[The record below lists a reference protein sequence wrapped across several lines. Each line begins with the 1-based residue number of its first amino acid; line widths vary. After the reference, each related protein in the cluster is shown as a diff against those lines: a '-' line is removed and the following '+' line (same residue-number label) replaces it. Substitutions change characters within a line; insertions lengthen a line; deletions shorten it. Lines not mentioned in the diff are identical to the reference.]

1 MVHHPLALGF
11 VGLGDFAQVR
21 ADACRRAGLAFAGCY
36 DPDVGARQR
45 FSEVHACPGFDRFEA
60 LCADPRIEA
69 VVLAS
74 PNQHHAWQAQALAA
88 AGKAVFVEKP
98 LCGTLAEADAIIAAC
113 RQAGVVLAVGHQ
125 ERRKAVYRDLRQRIR
140 SGDFGR
146 VHSFEANHCGNL
158 LRIWP
163 ADNWRF
169 TGDHGLGPL
178 LHKGIH
184 KIDILVALFGNVTQV
199 ATLATPLAINPEMHE
214 TTVSVLRCANGVMGS
229 LTSGFRYDNAT
240 FTIAAER
247 GHVHYSGFGN
257 TYQIRDAATWST
269 REVICAEGDPLAEEM
284 DEFARAVRGEGTVEV
299 SGEVA
304 RACIAIALAAQQSA
318 DRGVFV
324 CPEGVV
330 DELPLSLPA

>member
-1 MVHHPLALGF
+1 MHHPPALGF

-21 ADACRRAGLAFAGCY
+21 AGACRRAGLAFAGCY
-36 DPDVGARQR
+36 DPDAGARQR
-45 FSEVHACPGFDRFEA
+45 FSQTFPCPTFASFEA
-60 LCADPRIEA
+60 LCDHPTIDA

-74 PNQHHAWQAQALAA
+74 PNHHHAWQAQALAA

-98 LCGTLAEADAIIAAC
+98 LCGTLAEADAIISAC
-113 RQAGVVLAVGHQ
+113 DQAGVVLAVGHQ

-140 SGDFGR
+140 AGDFGR
-146 VHSFEANHCGNL
+146 VHSFEANHCGDL
-158 LRIWP
+158 LKIWP

-169 TGDHGLGPL
+169 TGDHGPL

-184 KIDILVALFGNVTQV
+184 KIDILVALFGTVIQV
-199 ATLATPLAINPEMHE
+199 ATLARSLAINPEMHE
-214 TTVSVLRCANGVMGS
+214 TTVSILRCANDVMGS

-257 TYQIRDAATWST
+257 AYQIRDAATWST

-284 DEFARAVRGEGTVEV
+284 AEFARAVRGEGAVEV

-304 RACIAIALAAQQSA
+304 RTCIAIALAAQQSA
-318 DRGVFV
+318 DRGAFV
-324 CPEGVV
+324 CPDGVV
-330 DELPLSLPA
+330 DDLPLSLPA